1 MSGDWAPE
9 DGSHCSTKNRL
20 YRMNE
25 HDTMTVIYN
34 IPTSMEIPFPHAR
47 STVKYHDT
55 LCECNSNQTQ
65 TINSLGILQG
75 KQVGDLNGIWK
86 ELQPIHL
93 NFRSEN
99 KEC

>member
-1 MSGDWAPE
+1 
-9 DGSHCSTKNRL
+9 
-20 YRMNE
+20 MNE
-25 HDTMTVIYN
+25 HDTMTVNYN
-34 IPTSMEIPFPHAR
+34 IPTSMEIPFPHAK

-65 TINSLGILQG
+65 TIDSFGILKG

-86 ELQPIHL
+86 ELQPVYL